1 MNFRSAIELRDVTKT
16 YGEVEAIANLS
27 LTIDEGSTIAFLG
40 PNGAGKSTLL
50 NMIMGSVKV
59 SSGRISVLGQKPGSV
74 GVRLRSGVM
83 LQVTGVPETLTVS
96 EHIRLFRTYYVEPMQ
111 FESIV
116 QIANLQ
122 GLEKRR
128 YGSLSGGEKQKLHF
142 ALSIAG
148 DPDLLYLDE
157 PTANMDVETRMSLW
171 AQIQHFRRQER
182 TVVLNTHNL
191 EEAERLADRIVLID
205 HGRVIADAT
214 PANMRSLVGTT
225 MVSAKTELTVE
236 LLRQLPGV
244 LHMESAK
251 EEVRL
256 IVNSPEITVRKWLDL
271 DPGIRN
277 LEVKPAQLQEAY
289 LHLVKG
295 STE

>member
-1 MNFRSAIELRDVTKT
+1 M
-16 YGEVEAIANLS
+16 
-27 LTIDEGSTIAFLG
+27 
-40 PNGAGKSTLL
+40 
-50 NMIMGSVKV
+50 
-59 SSGRISVLGQKPGSV
+59 
-74 GVRLRSGVM
+74 
-83 LQVTGVPETLTVS
+83 
-96 EHIRLFRTYYVEPMQ
+96 
-111 FESIV
+111 
-116 QIANLQ
+116 
-122 GLEKRR
+122 
-128 YGSLSGGEKQKLHF
+128 
-142 ALSIAG
+142 
-148 DPDLLYLDE
+148 
-157 PTANMDVETRMSLW
+157 
-171 AQIQHFRRQER
+171 
-182 TVVLNTHNL
+182 VLNTHNL

-214 PANMRSLVGTT
+214 PPNMRSLVGTT

-271 DPGIRN
+271 DPSIRN

>member
-1 MNFRSAIELRDVTKT
+1 MNSRSAIELRDVSKI
-16 YGEVEAIANLS
+16 YGDVEAIANLS
-27 LTIDEGSTIAFLG
+27 LTIDEGSTVAFLG

-171 AQIQHFRRQER
+171 AQIQHFREQKR

-191 EEAERLADRIVLID
+191 EEAEQLADRIVLID
-205 HGRVIADAT
+205 HGRIIADA
-214 PANMRSLVGTT
+214 PPPDMRSLVGTT

-236 LLRQLPGV
+236 VLRQLPGV
-244 LHMESAK
+244 LHMESAN

-271 DPGIRN
+271 DPSIKN

-289 LHLVKG
+289 LHLVK
-295 STE
+295 SATE